1 GGFVLLILRRGIPH
15 QDQQRAEGP
24 GQVAR
29 RLPRLMKRHPA
40 LRAYFFA
47 NALWETTLSALKA
60 FIILYLTL
68 GLSYSLSTASLI
80 VGAVS
85 LVILVGAAGSGKLG
99 DRYGRIRIVTIAL
112 LAYGSGYL
120 VPIFTT
126 SRPVIAAA
134 IPFIALGGGT
144 VMTMAYALLMPLMP
158 EDEHGALTGFYSVS
172 RGVGI
177 VLGPVLAGALIWTT
191 RLDLFKATQG
201 FQAMW
206 IVCAAATFA
215 SLFFLRRMAKA
226 SEDRHQLEAGHD
238 GRG

>member
-1 GGFVLLILRRGIPH
+1 
-15 QDQQRAEGP
+15 
-24 GQVAR
+24 
-29 RLPRLMKRHPA
+29 
-40 LRAYFFA
+40 
-47 NALWETTLSALKA
+47 
-60 FIILYLTL
+60 
-68 GLSYSLSTASLI
+68 
-80 VGAVS
+80 
-85 LVILVGAAGSGKLG
+85 
-99 DRYGRIRIVTIAL
+99 
-112 LAYGSGYL
+112 
-120 VPIFTT
+120 
-126 SRPVIAAA
+126 
-134 IPFIALGGGT
+134 
-144 VMTMAYALLMPLMP
+144 MTMAYALLMPLMP

-172 RGVGI
+172 RGLGI